1 MESTDSNFSITFGGK
16 TVIDIGGRL
25 FGYLPQLAF
34 PISYAH
40 SITPIIGSN
49 YPRLDS
55 WGMESMEFSISVI
68 LGEFATPESALNALH
83 AWLQLWSTAT
93 KDTLTWVNEEGLSLC
108 FEALLKSATPRIV
121 DGLALIVDY
130 DFVLGKPC

>member
-1 MESTDSNFSITFGGK
+1 MIS
-16 TVIDIGGRL
+16 VGGRL

-34 PISYAH
+34 PISYDH

-55 WGMESMEFSISVI
+55 WGMGSMDLSISVI
-68 LGEFATPESALNALH
+68 QGEFPTPELALNALH
-83 AWLQLWSTAT
+83 SWLQLWSTAG
-93 KDTLTWVNEEGLSLC
+93 KDTLTWVNEDGVSLS